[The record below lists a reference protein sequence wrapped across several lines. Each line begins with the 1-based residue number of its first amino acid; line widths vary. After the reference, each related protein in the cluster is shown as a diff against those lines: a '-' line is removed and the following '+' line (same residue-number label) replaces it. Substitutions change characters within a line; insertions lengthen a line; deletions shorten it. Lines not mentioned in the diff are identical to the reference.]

1 MKASIRTRGRA
12 AFALAFGILVAQPL
26 AAATRTWSGADAGTN
41 SSWSDASNWGGAAP
55 SAGDDLVFPASP
67 ASFTNSNDI
76 ASATAFNSIT
86 IAGNYTLGGNALT
99 LGSGGLT
106 ESGPATT
113 ATISLGIT
121 VNAPQTWTIS
131 NALTVTAAVSGNFE
145 VTKAGSG
152 TLTLPTT
159 SSSIAFAGPVAVA
172 AGTLLFNTG
181 GTAMVISSTTVDAG
195 ATLEIDGGGSVSGD
209 SSGNPVSITLN
220 GSGGGG
226 AGALL
231 TQSAAG
237 EHLIATVTLAS
248 DATVVGGFTIDG
260 SINGPGAVTLEGNPA
275 TLVIPQLQLT
285 GGPPNSYAGLT
296 TTSYVTL
303 LLNHGGTQ
311 PAIPGDLFITGF
323 STVQS
328 MAADEIAPTATVT
341 VDDGIWDLNGFTQT
355 IGALTFQNFGGN
367 VLIDPA
373 TAQLTLGGDVTS
385 LGGCGLGDVYGPGPL
400 SLGGGTRTFRV
411 DASGCGGV
419 DVIIDA
425 PIVGTG
431 FEGLT
436 KDGSGILQLTAPNTY
451 LGTTTVLGG
460 GLLVD
465 GAIGEVS
472 LLGGTLGGTGSV
484 GPINSIGGTLQPG
497 DVDSTSSP
505 IPGILTAGAT
515 ALSAASTFA
524 AVLNGTTVDIDYNQ
538 LNATG
543 SVTLGSAALS
553 VIPGYVPTAGDTY
566 TIITSTTGISGTFAG
581 LPDGSTLC
589 ANDYLFRVNYTSTS
603 VTLTAVGPAPA
614 SHFLVSAPSS
624 ATAGSALSFT
634 ITALDA
640 CNNVVPSY
648 AGTVHF
654 TSSDGQSLLPA
665 DATFTGGAG
674 TFSATLETAG
684 PQTITVTDTVTSSI
698 TGSSSTIVVGPAA
711 ATHFAVS
718 APATATAGS
727 AVSVTLTALDA
738 FNNTATGY
746 TGTVHFTATDGAAA
760 LPVNS
765 TLTNGSG
772 TFSATLKTPGAQT
785 ITAIDTVSSSI
796 TGNSSIAVSAA
807 SATHFAVS
815 APVTATAGSPFSFTV
830 TALDPFNNTA
840 TGYSGTVHFTSSDGA
855 ATLPLNSTLTNGTGT
870 FPATLETSGS
880 QTITATDTVSSPVT
894 GTSNSI
900 AVSPAAA
907 THFVVSAPATATAGS
922 AFSFTVT
929 ALDPF
934 NNTATAYSGTVH
946 FASSDAAATLPANST
961 LTNGT
966 APFAATLRTSGNQT
980 VSATDAITPSI
991 NGTSAGIAVS
1001 AATGIHLI
1009 VSAAASVT
1017 AGSPFSVT
1025 VTAFDSF
1032 DNVVTA
1038 YGGTVHFTSS
1048 DAQAVLPASST
1059 LTNGT
1064 GTFPVTLKTS
1074 GNQTITATDAVSSS
1088 INGASNTIV
1097 VSPAVAT
1104 HLAVSAPAS
1113 ATGNVAFNVLVTALD
1128 AFNNTATGY
1137 AGTLH
1142 FTSSDA
1148 LALLPANSTLTYGTG
1163 TFPATLETAG
1173 SQTVTATDTVSPSV
1187 SGTSTAIGVSTQADL
1202 AITKSGPAAANPG
1215 SNVTYTIGVINNGPS
1230 AAAERRDVG
1239 CSSIRNDVRLPIAD
1253 GRAGVQL
1260 HDTGGR
1266 SRGNGQLHD
1275 CDARL
1280 RRKRHIHARAAD
1292 DEREHLQHGN
1302 RDQHNARSEPGEQQR
1317 DRDNGGQHRRRQHH
1331 QERIGPD
1338 AVRRIRDYIHPRGRE
1353 CGAGDGDRSVG
1364 GRRSAGR
1371 QHVCVGHSSGTLQRN
1386 QHDHLRGG
1394 NVEQRSVIDD
1404 HAGDQGAAGGR
1415 IDRQHRHGERGTGR
1429 SKPGEQL
1436 GERDRFAFPIGGYSG
1451 VVRSAAPAS
1460 RLDACGGRRT
1470 EVAIAGADGR
1480 SQVPYGSP
1488 CDLRSAIC
1496 DLECALSETL
1506 VEVERLRSLAGS
1518 HNQVTTAQA
1527 GASPGNRRS
1536 CGPVANR
1543 HEDHDRCRR
1552 RPCLRRR
1559 LQRPRRWREPGDPE
1573 PGGRQPCCRER
1584 GTAGRRAG
1592 RRVLLGP
1599 AGDVRACA
1607 GRVQGRG
1614 RLLRRREVDGALR
1627 DGGHRD
1633 DWPCGVGRDHLR
1645 SEEDFVR
1652 AASAALLLRG
1662 ARSDRAQP
1670 AGPGQRAELSFGDLL
1685 RLAGAGAR
1693 RASVRRPAH
1702 RGENLP
1708 AADRDEDRAAEGLL
1722 SGRGVSPGLSD
1733 PPSGSAIHRLQ
1744 RPAEDRGVEAGLSA
1758 ALPGEPGAS
1767 GGALDGFPA
1776 LAPV

>member
-760 LPVNS
+760 LPVE
-765 TLTNGSG
+765 
-772 TFSATLKTPGAQT
+772 FD
-785 ITAIDTVSSSI
+785 IDRR
-796 TGNSSIAVSAA
+796 
-807 SATHFAVS
+807 
-815 APVTATAGSPFSFTV
+815 
-830 TALDPFNNTA
+830 
-840 TGYSGTVHFTSSDGA
+840 
-855 ATLPLNSTLTNGTGT
+855 
-870 FPATLETSGS
+870 
-880 QTITATDTVSSPVT
+880 Q
-894 GTSNSI
+894 
-900 AVSPAAA
+900 
-907 THFVVSAPATATAGS
+907 
-922 AFSFTVT
+922 
-929 ALDPF
+929 
-934 NNTATAYSGTVH
+934 
-946 FASSDAAATLPANST
+946 
-961 LTNGT
+961 
-966 APFAATLRTSGNQT
+966 R
-980 VSATDAITPSI
+980 
-991 NGTSAGIAVS
+991 
-1001 AATGIHLI
+1001 
-1009 VSAAASVT
+1009 
-1017 AGSPFSVT
+1017 
-1025 VTAFDSF
+1025 
-1032 DNVVTA
+1032 
-1038 YGGTVHFTSS
+1038 
-1048 DAQAVLPASST
+1048 
-1059 LTNGT
+1059 
-1064 GTFPVTLKTS
+1064 
-1074 GNQTITATDAVSSS
+1074 
-1088 INGASNTIV
+1088 
-1097 VSPAVAT
+1097 
-1104 HLAVSAPAS
+1104 
-1113 ATGNVAFNVLVTALD
+1113 NVLRDAEDPRRSDDHSDRYRQQLD
-1128 AFNNTATGY
+1128 HRQLQHCGER
-1137 AGTLH
+1137 GLC
-1142 FTSSDA
+1142 DA
-1148 LALLPANSTLTYGTG
+1148 LRG
-1163 TFPATLETAG
+1163 E
-1173 SQTVTATDTVSPSV
+1173 
-1187 SGTSTAIGVSTQADL
+1187 
-1202 AITKSGPAAANPG
+1202 
-1215 SNVTYTIGVINNGPS
+1215 
-1230 AAAERRDVG
+1230 
-1239 CSSIRNDVRLPIAD
+1239 
-1253 GRAGVQL
+1253 RAGHRDGWIAVQL
-1260 HDTGGR
+1260 HGDGARPVQQHRDRLFRHGALHELRRRGDTASEFHPDKRYRDLPGNARDIRQPDDHRHRHREQPGHRDVEQHRGQPRCRDALRCERARDRNGR
-1266 SRGNGQLHD
+1266 ERIQLHRD
-1275 CDARL
+1275 CTRSVQQHGDRVLRHRALREL
-1280 RRKRHIHARAAD
+1280 RRRSDTAGEFHADQRHGTVR
-1292 DEREHLQHGN
+1292 
-1302 RDQHNARSEPGEQQR
+1302 RDAQNIRQSDRQR
-1317 DRDNGGQHRRRQHH
+1317 DRCDHAIDQWNIGRHRGQRSDRDSPDRERCRQRHGWIAIQRH
-1331 QERIGPD
+1331 
-1338 AVRRIRDYIHPRGRE
+1338 
-1353 CGAGDGDRSVG
+1353 GDG
-1364 GRRSAGR
+1364 
-1371 QHVCVGHSSGTLQRN
+1371 
-1386 QHDHLRGG
+1386 LRF
-1394 NVEQRSVIDD
+1394 V
-1404 HAGDQGAAGGR
+1404 
-1415 IDRQHRHGERGTGR
+1415 RQHRHGVRRDGALHEQRRTGAAPCELHADQRHRNVPSDAQDIRQPDDHRHRRRQQFNQRRIEHNRGE
-1429 SKPGEQL
+1429 PGSRDAPR
-1436 GERDRFAFPIGGYSG
+1436 GERSGQRDR
-1451 VVRSAAPAS
+1451 
-1460 RLDACGGRRT
+1460 
-1470 EVAIAGADGR
+1470 
-1480 SQVPYGSP
+1480 
-1488 CDLRSAIC
+1488 
-1496 DLECALSETL
+1496 EC
-1506 VEVERLRSLAGS
+1506 RF
-1518 HNQVTTAQA
+1518 
-1527 GASPGNRRS
+1527 
-1536 CGPVANR
+1536 
-1543 HEDHDRCRR
+1543 
-1552 RPCLRRR
+1552 
-1559 LQRPRRWREPGDPE
+1559 QRPRDGARRVQQHGD
-1573 PGGRQPCCRER
+1573 GLCRD
-1584 GTAGRRAG
+1584 AALHKQRRAG
-1592 RRVLLGP
+1592 AASREFDADLRHRHVPGNTRDSGEP
-1599 AGDVRACA
+1599 DGHGHRHGQPSGERNVDRHWSEHA
-1607 GRVQGRG
+1607 GRSCNHQERSG
-1614 RLLRRREVDGALR
+1614 RRESGIER
-1627 DGGHRD
+1627 
-1633 DWPCGVGRDHLR
+1633 HLH
-1645 SEEDFVR
+1645 D
-1652 AASAALLLRG
+1652 RG
-1662 ARSDRAQP
+1662 DK
-1670 AGPGQRAELSFGDLL
+1670 QRAE
-1685 RLAGAGAR
+1685 RRR
-1693 RASVRRPAH
+1693 RAS
-1702 RGENLP
+1702 
-1708 AADRDEDRAAEGLL
+1708 
-1722 SGRGVSPGLSD
+1722 
-1733 PPSGSAIHRLQ
+1733 
-1744 RPAEDRGVEAGLSA
+1744 
-1758 ALPGEPGAS
+1758 
-1767 GGALDGFPA
+1767 
-1776 LAPV
+1776 